1 MHVLVCTAL
10 VGCAAC
16 FRSYTLGIYMVCDFG
31 QEPNPV
37 SSCAVAL
44 AHFQS
49 SKHTYNVH
57 RVQEHLNVCKWFVHL
72 LAAMLW
78 IGPCSKLMSS
88 LHFLKDQFVQIFVFV
103 EHASQLHGI
112 VTWCKVTT
120 RPIWAELIIKNAFM
134 QICKKLLN
142 CIDCVN
148 ANSFAV
154 HRQRMSYD

>member
-1 MHVLVCTAL
+1 MCT
-10 VGCAAC
+10 VFVRCAARV
-16 FRSYTLGIYMVCDFG
+16 RSFTFGIYMVCDFC
-31 QEPNPV
+31 QEPNPF

-44 AHFQS
+44 AHFRS
-49 SKHTYNVH
+49 NKHIYNVH
-57 RVQEHLNVCKWFVHL
+57 HVQQHRNDCKWFVHL
-72 LAAMLW
+72 LAATLW

-88 LHFLKDQFVQIFVFV
+88 LHCLKNAFVQIFDFV

-120 RPIWAELIIKNAFM
+120 QQIWAELIIKNAFM

-142 CIDCVN
+142 CIVCVN